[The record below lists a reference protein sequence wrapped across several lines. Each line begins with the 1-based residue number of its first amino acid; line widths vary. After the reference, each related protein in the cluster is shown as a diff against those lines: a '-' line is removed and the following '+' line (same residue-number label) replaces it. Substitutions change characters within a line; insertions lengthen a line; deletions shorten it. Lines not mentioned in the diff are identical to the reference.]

1 MPRVARFGPEPR
13 DPEERFMEKVVKEP
27 GPDGCW
33 LWQGF
38 IFPRGYGAFRD
49 GSSGSRRAH
58 RWSYEHFVG
67 PVPDGLL
74 VLHRCD
80 VRHCVNPD
88 HLFVGTQKD
97 NIADMLAKGRGPER
111 VRQGATLNNVG
122 VNNPAAKLTEDAIRE
137 IRRLYADGTQIIQL
151 ARRYGVSTPVIH
163 SILKGKTWVHVT

>member
-1 MPRVARFGPEPR
+1 
-13 DPEERFMEKVVKEP
+13 MEKVVKEP

-38 IFPRGYGAFRD
+38 VFDSGYGSFRID
-49 GSSGSRRAH
+49 GERNSRAH

-67 PVPDGLL
+67 PIPDGLL

-80 VRHCVNPD
+80 VRRCVNPA
-88 HLFVGTQKD
+88 HLFVGTQKE

-111 VRQGATLNNVG
+111 VRQGATLNCVG
-122 VNNPAAKLTEDAIRE
+122 VNNPAAKLTEDAVRE
-137 IRRLYADGTQIIQL
+137 IRRLRETGLSHMKL
-151 ARRYGVSTPVIH
+151 ARRFGVSTPVIQ